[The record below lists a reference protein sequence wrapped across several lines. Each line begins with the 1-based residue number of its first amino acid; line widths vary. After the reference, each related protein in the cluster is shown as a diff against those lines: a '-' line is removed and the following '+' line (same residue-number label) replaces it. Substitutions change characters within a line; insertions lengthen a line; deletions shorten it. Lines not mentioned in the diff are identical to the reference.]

1 MKRLLFIY
9 NPNAGIGVIR
19 SRLADVIDIFVAA
32 DYEVTIHP
40 TQGYL
45 DARNRIE
52 SITNLYDLI
61 VCAGG
66 DGTLDEVVSGLIKRG
81 LDIPVGYIPTGSTND
96 FAKSMS
102 IPATIVEAATIAVNG
117 RPFRCDIG
125 LFNNDYFTYVAAFG
139 IFTDVSYETERHM
152 KNALGH
158 MAYILE
164 GAKRIFNIPSYH
176 IKVTHDHGVIE
187 DEFIFG
193 MVTNSTSV
201 GGFKGLI
208 GRDVIFNDGVFEVN
222 LIKRPYGPVELN
234 QLISAMVNRNL
245 DSSAMYTFTSG
256 SICFE
261 SEEEIPWTLDGEYGG
276 DHKAVE
282 ILNLQ
287 QKLQIMVQESV
298 YMDLMRLDPDFVV

>member
-1 MKRLLFIY
+1 MKKLLFIY

-19 SRLADVIDIFVAA
+19 SRLADVLDVFVAA

-40 TQGYL
+40 TQARQ
-45 DARNRIE
+45 DAQLRIE
-52 SITNLYDLI
+52 HMKESYDLI

-66 DGTLDEVVSGLIKRG
+66 DGTLDEVVSGLMKRQIT
-81 LDIPVGYIPTGSTND
+81 IPVGYIPTGSTND

-102 IPATIVEAATIAVNG
+102 IPSNILDAAKIAVEG
-117 RPFRCDIG
+117 QPFSCDIG
-125 LFNNDYFTYVAAFG
+125 QFNQDYFTYVAAFG
-139 IFTDVSYETERHM
+139 IFSDVSYETEQHL

-176 IKVTHDHGVIE
+176 IKITHDQGVIE

-208 GRDVIFNDGVFEVN
+208 GQDVIFNDGVFEVN
-222 LIKRPYGPVELN
+222 LIKRPYGAAELN
-234 QLISAMVNRNL
+234 QLITALMNRNL
-245 DSSAMYTFTSG
+245 DSDAMYTFTSG
-256 SICFE
+256 SIRFE
-261 SEEEIPWTLDGEYGG
+261 AQEVIPWALDGEYGG
-276 DHKAVE
+276 VHQDVT
-282 ILNLQ
+282 IQNL
-287 QKLQIMVQESV
+287 KETIQIMVERTV
-298 YMDLMRLDPDFVV
+298 YKELNLNKQSPD